1 MLPSLT
7 PQAQQMYGTSN
18 LSPFG
23 GGPTAAF
30 NAIGNVVAE
39 GAGRSATPPP
49 SAPAP
54 APAGGGG
61 YAPAPNYNAQALA
74 NINQGL
80 NRLNERESMYNQD
93 LQSKYGVQRAGL
105 EQNKAFGEQ
114 NLTRQREQQT
124 TERNKSL
131 RDLGSNVRNQYTSF
145 INQLGVTGAGD
156 SSAAGMGKYALGRL
170 EGQNRGDLLDNYNTN
185 IGNINV
191 AFEQLQKGFAQKL
204 SQLDDWKRSQAMTI
218 ADKFRV
224 ARDQLEQQRASLGSG
239 YVNQAQAQLAGQAA
253 NTLANIDASYQEA
266 AGIASDDFRNASAQL
281 QAYNQAN
288 INPSAGMNRAPMGG
302 NSSSFPV
309 APIRRDDE
317 Q

>member
-7 PQAQQMYGTSN
+7 PQAQQMFGTTN

-30 NAIGNVVAE
+30 NAIGNVVA
-39 GAGRSATPPP
+39 GTG
-49 SAPAP
+49 APAP
-54 APAGGGG
+54 APAAPAPAQGGGG
-61 YAPAPNYNAQALA
+61 VAPAPNYSGQALA
-74 NINQGL
+74 QINQGI
-80 NRLNERESMYNQD
+80 NRLNEREAMYNQD
-93 LQSKYGVQRAGL
+93 LQSKYGVQRSAL
-105 EQNKAFGEQ
+105 EQDKAFGEQ
-114 NLTRQREQQT
+114 NLNRQREQQT
-124 TERNKSL
+124 EVRNKSL
-131 RDLGSNVRNQYTSF
+131 RDLGSNIRNQYTSF

-185 IGNINV
+185 IGNINI
-191 AFEQLQKGFAQKL
+191 AFEQLQKGFATKL
-204 SQLDDWKRSQAMTI
+204 AQLDVWKRSQAMTI

-224 ARDQLEQQRASLGSG
+224 ARDQLESQRASLGSG

-253 NTLANIDASYQEA
+253 NSLAEVDASYQQA
-266 AGIASDDFRNASAQL
+266 AGIASDEFRNVSAQL

-288 INPSAGMNRAPMGG
+288 INPAAGLNRAPMGPNG
-302 NSSSFPV
+302 GTSFPM
-309 APIRRDDE
+309 APVRRDE